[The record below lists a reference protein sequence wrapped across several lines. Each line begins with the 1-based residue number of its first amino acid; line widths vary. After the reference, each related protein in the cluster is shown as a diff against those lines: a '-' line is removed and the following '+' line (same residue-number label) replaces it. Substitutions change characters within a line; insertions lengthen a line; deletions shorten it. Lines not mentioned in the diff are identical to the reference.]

1 MNTTLHN
8 LIWVASLWLLPLLA
22 VNPTYAAPAQAQ
34 GAATILGMQGTVEI
48 QRAEAARWDPAYTN
62 QVLDAGNR
70 IRTDRN
76 SQALLR
82 FSDLETVRIGPRSLI
97 RIESKGERKS
107 GFDFFKGVL
116 YFFHRDKPDEFEV
129 KTPQMAAIIRGTE
142 FTLEVADDGTTTLS
156 LLDGE
161 VRVTNPQSGSD
172 VVLDLKSGEQAIN
185 EPGQPPRRTAI
196 IEAVNLVQ
204 WCLYYPAVL
213 NLDELQLAA
222 DAQSALGE
230 SLAAYRRGD
239 LTAALAAYPAGRQPT
254 MDEERV
260 YLAALLLSVGGV
272 SDASAQLAPLLAA
285 NRRGD
290 RVKDLA
296 LSLRRQIAAVKFQEE
311 SSTPAPGLAT
321 ALLAE
326 SYYLQSRSKLGE
338 ALAAAREAVRLAPDF
353 AFGWSRVAELEF
365 GFGRIPAAREA
376 VEKSLQLAPRNAE
389 ALTLRGFLLAARN
402 KTAEALKAFD
412 QALAVD
418 SKLGHAWLGRG
429 LCRIQQG
436 QSKAG
441 RADLQVAA
449 TLEPNRSSFRSYLG
463 KAFHEAGS
471 TGDSVWFGS
480 TFTDYVTKGFR
491 KDTALVQANRELVLA
506 QKLDAHDPTA
516 WLYSALLKQQQNR
529 INEAIRDLERS
540 QALNDN
546 RQVYRSRLLL
556 DQDQAV
562 RGANLA
568 TLYLDAGM
576 TDVSAREAARAVALD
591 YANYSAHLFLADSY
605 NELRDPR
612 QINLR
617 YETPWLSEYLVA
629 NLLAPVQAGTLS
641 PLVSQ
646 QDYAKL
652 FERDRFG
659 LNSSTEYFSRGDWI
673 QSAAQYGIH
682 GNFSYAAEVYYRSE
696 NGQRPNND
704 LEQLTTTLRL
714 KQQITPQDS
723 VFFQATYYNA
733 ETGDVTPYYNVNLP
747 ASQGGP
753 NLKLKTKETQEPIAV
768 VGYHHQ
774 WSPGIDTLFLGG
786 RLNDT
791 YEVSNPTQGTLVLE
805 KQAGTNTLGSILP
818 IAIGQGYR
826 SEANIY
832 TAELQQ
838 IFQLRPHTLIVGG
851 RYQNGVFETRNQP
864 TITAANTGL
873 DPAKFVTGQQ
883 NIDSDFE
890 RITGYGYYHLQVAD
904 PLTLIGGVAYDRL
917 TAPRNFRYA
926 PIEAGDDT
934 TDQVSPKAGFIY
946 TPIKNTTIRGAY
958 SRALSGVTFDQSF
971 QLEPSQIAGFNQA
984 YRSII
989 PESVVGANSGAK
1001 FEIFGLAL
1009 DQKFE
1014 SGTYVGVSGDWLK
1027 SEVTRRLGVYD
1038 DNGTNIV
1045 NNLPFIDPSSTRQ
1058 SFNYQERS
1066 LLVSINQLLGDEW
1079 AFGVRYRLSYA
1090 ELEDEFTDGLAGAPS
1105 FDPNGNVKP
1114 FPSKRNINATLH
1126 QVMLNASYT
1135 HSCGFFA
1142 QGEALWTMQKND
1154 GYSPAEFYFSTLPGD
1169 DFWQLNVFV
1178 GYRFP
1183 KRRAEIRVGLLN
1195 LTDQDYR
1202 LNPLNLTSELPR
1214 DRTFVASLKFR
1225 F

>member
-1 MNTTLHN
+1 MNSTLHN
-8 LIWVASLWLLPLLA
+8 LIWVASLWLLPMLA
-22 VNPTYAAPAQAQ
+22 VSPTQAAPAQAQ

-185 EPGQPPRRTAI
+185 EPGKPPRRTAI

-222 DAQSALGE
+222 DAQPALGE

-239 LTAALAAYPAGRQPT
+239 LTAALAAYPAGRQPASE
-254 MDEERV
+254 EERV

-272 SDASAQLAPLLAA
+272 NDANEQLAPLLSS

-296 LSLRRQIAAVKFQEE
+296 LALRRQIAAVKFQEE
-311 SSTPAPGLAT
+311 SSTPAPDLSS

-326 SYYLQSRSKLGE
+326 SYYQQSRSKLD
-338 ALAAAREAVRLAPDF
+338 ASLAAAREAVRIAPDF
-353 AFGWSRVAELEF
+353 AFGWARVAELEF

-376 VEKSLQLAPRNAE
+376 VEKSLQLAPRNAA

-471 TGDSVWFGS
+471 TGDAVWFGT

-491 KDTALVQANRELVLA
+491 KDTALAQADRELGLA
-506 QKLDAHDPTA
+506 RKLDANDPTA

-529 INEAIRDLERS
+529 VNEAIRDLERS

-576 TDVSAREAARAVALD
+576 TDVSAREAARAVGLD

-659 LNSSTEYFSRGDWI
+659 LNSSTEYLSRGDWI

-753 NLKLKTKETQEPIAV
+753 NLKLRTKETQEPIAV

-791 YEVSNPTQGTLVLE
+791 YEVSNPAQPSLVLE
-805 KQAGTNTLGSILP
+805 KNPTGGLASVIP
-818 IAIGQGYR
+818 ISIGQAYR
-826 SEANIY
+826 SEADIY

-838 IFQLRPHTLIVGG
+838 IFQVRPHTVIVGG
-851 RYQNGVFETRNQP
+851 RYQNGEFETRNQP
-864 TITAANTGL
+864 TFTAGPFFSPNQ
-873 DPAKFVTGQQ
+873 FVSGRQSF
-883 NIDSDFE
+883 DSDFE

-926 PIEAGDDT
+926 PIESGDDT

-989 PESVVGANSGAK
+989 PESVVGANAGAK

-1009 DQKFE
+1009 DQKFD

-1027 SEVTRRLGVYD
+1027 SEVKRRLGVYD
-1038 DNGTNIV
+1038 DNSTNVV
-1045 NNLPFIDPSSTRQ
+1045 NNPPYIDPSGTRQ
-1058 SFNYQERS
+1058 SFDYQERT
-1066 LLVSINQLLGDEW
+1066 LLVSLNQLLGDEW

-1090 ELEDEFTDGLAGAPS
+1090 ELEDKFNDIPAGTPTTPGFS
-1105 FDPNGNVKP
+1105 PRHDV
-1114 FPSKRNINATLH
+1114 NALLH
-1126 QVMLNASYT
+1126 QVMLSGSYT
-1135 HSCGFFA
+1135 HACGFFA
-1142 QGEALWTMQKND
+1142 QGEALWTLQKNE
-1154 GYSPAEFYFSTLPGD
+1154 GYSTALPGD
-1169 DFWQLNVFV
+1169 DFWQLNAFV

-1195 LTDQDYR
+1195 LADQDYR

>member
-1 MNTTLHN
+1 MLHK
-8 LIWVASLWLLPLLA
+8 LVWATGLLLLPMLA
-22 VNPTYAAPAQAQ
+22 AGQTRTAPRQAQ
-34 GAATILGMQGTVEI
+34 GAATILGMQGAVDV

-82 FSDLETVRIGPRSLI
+82 FSDLETIRIGPRSLI

-129 KTPQMAAIIRGTE
+129 RTPQMAAIIRGTE

-172 VVLDLKSGEQAIN
+172 TVLDLKSGEQAIN
-185 EPGQPPRRTAI
+185 EPGKPPRRTAL
-196 IEAVNLVQ
+196 IETVNLVQ

-213 NLDELQLAA
+213 NLDELPLAA
-222 DAQSALGE
+222 DVQQALGN
-230 SLAAYRRGD
+230 SLAAYRSGD
-239 LTAALAAYPAGRQPT
+239 LPAALAAYPAGRQPAS
-254 MDEERV
+254 DEERV

-272 SDASAQLAPLLAA
+272 SEAGESFAPLLAA

-290 RVKDLA
+290 QSKDLA
-296 LSLRRQIAAVKFQEE
+296 LSLRKQIAAVKFQED
-311 SSTPAPGLAT
+311 SSTLAPGLST

-326 SYYLQSRSKLGE
+326 SYYLQSRSKLDE
-338 ALAAAREAVRLAPDF
+338 ALTAAREAVRLAPNF
-353 AFGWSRVAELEF
+353 AFGWARVAELEF
-365 GFGRIPAAREA
+365 GFGRIHTAREA
-376 VEKSLQLAPRNAE
+376 VEKSLQLAPRNAG
-389 ALTLRGFLLAARN
+389 ALSLRGFLLAARN
-402 KTAEALKAFD
+402 KTTEALAAFD

-418 SKLGHAWLGRG
+418 SKLGPAWLGRG
-429 LCRIQQG
+429 LCRIRQG
-436 QSKAG
+436 QSQAG

-449 TLEPNRSSFRSYLG
+449 TLEPNRASFRSYLG

-471 TGDSVWFGS
+471 TGDAVWFGA
-480 TFTDYVTKGFR
+480 TFADYLTKGFS
-491 KDTALVQANRELVLA
+491 KDTDLLRADRELALA

-529 INEAIRDLERS
+529 VNEAIRDLEHS
-540 QALNDN
+540 QKLNDN

-576 TDVSAREAARAVALD
+576 TDVSAREAARAVGLD

-652 FERDRFG
+652 FERDRYG
-659 LNSSTEYFSRGDWI
+659 LISTTEYLSRGDWI
-673 QSAAQYGIH
+673 QSAVQYGIH

-704 LEQLTTTLRL
+704 LDQLTTTLRL

-733 ETGDVTPYYNVNLP
+733 ETGDVTPYYDVNLP

-753 NLKLKTKETQEPIAV
+753 NLKLRTKETQEPIAL

-791 YEVSNPTQGTLVLE
+791 FEVSNPTQPTLVLE
-805 KQAGTNTLGSILP
+805 KTLAGGLASVIP
-818 IAIGQGYR
+818 IAIGQAYR
-826 SEANIY
+826 SEADIY

-851 RYQNGVFETRNQP
+851 RYQTGDFETRNQP
-864 TITAANTGL
+864 GLTAANLGGFFS
-873 DPAKFVTGQQ
+873 PNEFVAGRQ

-890 RITGYGYYHLQVAD
+890 RITGYGYYHLQVAE
-904 PLTLIGGVAYDRL
+904 PLLLIGGVAYDHL
-917 TAPRNFRYA
+917 TAPSNFRYA
-926 PIEAGDDT
+926 PISGGDDT
-934 TDQVSPKAGFIY
+934 TDQVSPKAGFIF
-946 TPIKNTTIRGAY
+946 TPLKNTTIRGAY
-958 SRALSGVTFDQSF
+958 SRSLSGVTFDQSF

-1009 DQKFE
+1009 DQKFD

-1027 SEVTRRLGVYD
+1027 SDVKRRFGVYD
-1038 DNGTNIV
+1038 DNSTNTV
-1045 NNLPFIDPSSTRQ
+1045 NTPPYIDPSGTRQ
-1058 SFNYQERS
+1058 SFDYQERS
-1066 LLVSINQLLGDEW
+1066 LLVSLNQLLGDEW
-1079 AFGVRYRLSYA
+1079 ALGVRYRLSYA
-1090 ELEDEFTDGLAGAPS
+1090 ELEDNFNDIPVTTPTTPGFSPRH
-1105 FDPNGNVKP
+1105 NV
-1114 FPSKRNINATLH
+1114 NATLQ

-1142 QGEALWTMQKND
+1142 QGEALWTMQENY
-1154 GYSPAEFYFSTLPGD
+1154 GYSPALPGD
-1169 DFWQLNVFV
+1169 DFWQFNVFV

-1195 LTDQDYR
+1195 LGDQDYR